1 MTSSR
6 PFLEGRLGAGLVA
19 ASAGLL
25 LLLPFTATF
34 DAALTSAA
42 LRLGLA
48 QPIQA
53 LAPRVAAQAA
63 GILYLFGVR
72 AASSGSQLTVWNL
85 QGGPVPILLS
95 WNCLGWQS
103 AVLLVISLISGLRGE
118 MPWETRLQV
127 VLLGAAGTYL
137 VNLARIVLVLLIA
150 ADWGYVPAVVF
161 HDYAGLLLPL
171 FWLFSFWFAVQ
182 RLLVREAVAQ

>member
-1 MTSSR
+1 MTAQR

-19 ASAGLL
+19 AAAALL

-34 DAALTSAA
+34 DELLTSTA

-53 LAPRVAAQAA
+53 LAPAVASQAA
-63 GILYLFGVR
+63 AILYLFGIR

-85 QGGPVPILLS
+85 QGGPVPVFLS

-103 AVLLVISLISGLRGE
+103 ALLLVISLVSGLRGE

-127 VLLGAAGTYL
+127 VILGAIGTYL
-137 VNLARIVLVLLIA
+137 VNLGRIVVVLLIA
-150 ADWGYVPAVVF
+150 ATAGYLPAVVF
-161 HDYAGLLLPL
+161 HDYAGTLLPL
-171 FWLFSFWFAVQ
+171 LWLFGFWFGVQ
-182 RLLVREAVAQ
+182 RWLLREVARP